1 MLRVAINGYGN
12 LGRGVEQ
19 AITKNADMEVAV
31 VFTRRDP
38 ATVTTQGAPVAHV
51 DDMAAWADKVD
62 VCLNCGGSATDLI
75 EQTPAAATLFNTVDS
90 FDTHARIPEHFAAVD
105 AAAKASGHVALISA
119 GWDPG
124 LFSMLRVLGEAVLPD
139 GATTTFWGPGVSQGH
154 SDALRRIEGVVDAKQ
169 YTRPV
174 EATVAA
180 VKAGDDVELTTRSMH
195 TRDCYVVAE
204 EGADLARIEREIVE
218 MPNYFADYDTTVTF
232 ITAEELA
239 AEHAGIPHGGSV
251 IRRGHT
257 SEGVAETVSF
267 ELQLDSNPEFTGSV
281 LVATARAA
289 ARMAARGETGART
302 VFDVTLA
309 DLSPTSP
316 EDPSA
321 PRRRHRAGR
330 GTPRFRLSQSRMRG
344 TSTSGSSPRRAA
356 RRSLIPSRVACAAVM
371 SGRRVLRSWRLPP
384 RRTISRAARPAVAT
398 HRRCVARSRCSPA
411 YSSRLR
417 TL

>member
-169 YTRPV
+169 SRVCMERVVSSTSSPALTA
-174 EATVAA
+174 ATVASTGRVYCLA
-180 VKAGDDVELTTRSMH
+180 STTPSM
-195 TRDCYVVAE
+195 
-204 EGADLARIEREIVE
+204 
-218 MPNYFADYDTTVTF
+218 
-232 ITAEELA
+232 
-239 AEHAGIPHGGSV
+239 
-251 IRRGHT
+251 
-257 SEGVAETVSF
+257 
-267 ELQLDSNPEFTGSV
+267 
-281 LVATARAA
+281 
-289 ARMAARGETGART
+289 
-302 VFDVTLA
+302 
-309 DLSPTSP
+309 
-316 EDPSA
+316 
-321 PRRRHRAGR
+321 RRRASEC
-330 GTPRFRLSQSRMRG
+330 P
-344 TSTSGSSPRRAA
+344 
-356 RRSLIPSRVACAAVM
+356 
-371 SGRRVLRSWRLPP
+371 
-384 RRTISRAARPAVAT
+384 
-398 HRRCVARSRCSPA
+398 
-411 YSSRLR
+411 
-417 TL
+417 

>member
-1 MLRVAINGYGN
+1 MIRVAINGYGN
-12 LGRGVEQ
+12 LGRGAEQ
-19 AITKNADMEVAV
+19 AISKNDDMELVV

-38 ATVTTQGAPVAHV
+38 SSITTQGAHVAHV
-51 DDMAAWADKVD
+51 DDMPAWADKVD

-75 EQTPAAATLFNTVDS
+75 EQTPATVALFNTVDS

-105 AAAKASGHVALISA
+105 AAAQAAGHVALIST

-124 LFSMLRVLGEAVLPD
+124 LFSMLRVLGDAVLPD

-154 SDALRRIEGVVDAKQ
+154 SDALRRIDGVVDAKQ
-169 YTRPV
+169 YTLPV

-204 EGADLARIEREIVE
+204 EGADLARIEKEIVE

-232 ITAEELA
+232 ITAEEMA
-239 AEHAGIPHGGSV
+239 AQHAGIPHGGTV

-257 SEGVAETVSF
+257 SDGVAETVNF

-281 LVATARAA
+281 VAAMGRAA
-289 ARMAARGETGART
+289 VKMAARGSSGAYT

-309 DLSPTSP
+309 DLSGKSP
-316 EDPSA
+316 DEL
-321 PRRRHRAGR
+321 RAHY
-330 GTPRFRLSQSRMRG
+330 L
-344 TSTSGSSPRRAA
+344 
-356 RRSLIPSRVACAAVM
+356 
-371 SGRRVLRSWRLPP
+371 
-384 RRTISRAARPAVAT
+384 
-398 HRRCVARSRCSPA
+398 
-411 YSSRLR
+411 
-417 TL
+417 